1 MVGKMTDC
9 NDREECTMECTLTEP
24 FEALMYEYLCSA
36 CGSFCDVEAV
46 YGADEEMPRYCPN
59 CGRKVTRWK

>member
-1 MVGKMTDC
+1 
-9 NDREECTMECTLTEP
+9 MECTLTEP

-46 YGADEEMPRYCPN
+46 YGADEEMPHYCPN
-59 CGRKVTRWK
+59 CGRKVTKWK